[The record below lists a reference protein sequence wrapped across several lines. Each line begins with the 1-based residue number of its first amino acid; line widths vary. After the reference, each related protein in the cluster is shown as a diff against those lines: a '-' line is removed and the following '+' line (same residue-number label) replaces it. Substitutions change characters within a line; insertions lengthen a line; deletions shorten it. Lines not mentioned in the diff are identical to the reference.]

1 MTLIVLNAGHKP
13 TDDRDFVG
21 PETEG
26 GNNAKTVALM
36 KQHLEANYI
45 CEVVLVSQ
53 PTTDF
58 SKLGS
63 TYPNATL
70 FYSRHSNAY
79 NTKARGVEVFYTYGK
94 TLAQNIAKATA
105 AILNTTV
112 RGTKE
117 EAGAKRNSEAF
128 GGAGFAV
135 LNQAE
140 KAGVKYAFLAEIGF
154 HDNPTEAKRMVE
166 KRKELAIAEA
176 EEIAKYLKLERKP
189 QPVAST
195 TKFRV
200 VAGTFANRKNAE
212 ALQTK
217 LKAAGFSSF
226 LVAFEDK

>member
-1 MTLIVLNAGHKP
+1 MTLIVLNAGH
-13 TDDRDFVG
+13 TTADDRGFIG

-26 GNNAKTVALM
+26 GNNAKTVELI

-45 CEVVLVSQ
+45 CEVKAVSQ

-70 FYSRHSNAY
+70 FYSRHSNSY
-79 NTKARGVEVFYTYGK
+79 NGSVKGVEVFYTYGK

-105 AILNTTV
+105 SILNTTL
-112 RGTKE
+112 RG
-117 EAGAKRNSEAF
+117 EAGAKPNNNYY
-128 GGAGFAV
+128 AV
-135 LNQAE
+135 LNQA
-140 KAGVKYAFLAEIGF
+140 KAAGVKYALLAEIGF
-154 HDNPTEAKRMVE
+154 HDNATEAALMVTKRSE
-166 KRKELAIAEA
+166 IAKAEAEAIAE
-176 EEIAKYLKLERKP
+176 YLKLERKP
-189 QPVAST
+189 LPQPVST

-200 VAGTFANRKNAE
+200 VAGTFADRTNAE
-212 ALQTK
+212 ALQAK